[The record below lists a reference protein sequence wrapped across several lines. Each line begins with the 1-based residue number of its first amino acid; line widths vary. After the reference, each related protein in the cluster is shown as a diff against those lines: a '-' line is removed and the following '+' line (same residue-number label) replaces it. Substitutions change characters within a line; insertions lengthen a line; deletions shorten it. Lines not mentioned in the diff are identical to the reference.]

1 MHDFP
6 DPNVPKAIPYGVYDI
21 GADEGW
27 VSVGDDHDTSTF
39 AVNAVVDWWTT
50 MGRARYPDATRL
62 LVTANSG
69 GSNSSRGRLWKL
81 ELARLAEQTGL
92 EITVCHYPPGTSK
105 WNRVEHR
112 LFSFMTI
119 NWRGRPLTSYQAIVE
134 LAAATTTRGG
144 LRVMAQHDSR
154 SYPTGVKVTDAQL
167 ADINLVRH
175 DWHGDWNYTISTIAR
190 RTSE

>member
-1 MHDFP
+1 M
-6 DPNVPKAIPYGVYDI
+6 
-21 GADEGW
+21 
-27 VSVGDDHDTSTF
+27 
-39 AVNAVVDWWTT
+39 
-50 MGRARYPDATRL
+50 
-62 LVTANSG
+62 
-69 GSNSSRGRLWKL
+69 
-81 ELARLAEQTGL
+81 

-175 DWHGDWNYTISTIAR
+175 EWHGDWNYTISTIAR
-190 RTSE
+190 RISEPPIK